1 MKKTRMMM
9 FSLVL
14 FGLLLVAVPAKAAS
28 IDATESTASALS
40 SLASLP
46 VATALDDGWAVLGAL
61 VVALPGAFY
70 FGKKTDEKNR
80 QNAKSGQ
87 SNQLL
92 LNYRGQQGT
101 VEQMSG
107 KQGLFGHIVGVRHL
121 VLYEGRDFEELENDF
136 HEAVDEYLAKYYK
149 NGARS
154 QKAAVLFY
162 YVDY

>member
-14 FGLLLVAVPAKAAS
+14 FGLLLVTVPAKAAS

-46 VATALDDGWAVLGAL
+46 VATAVDDGWAVLGAL

-87 SNQLL
+87 SNQPL

-136 HEAVDEYLAKYYK
+136 HEAVDEYLAKY
-149 NGARS
+149 
-154 QKAAVLFY
+154 
-162 YVDY
+162 

>member
-28 IDATESTASALS
+28 IDDTESTASALSSS

-136 HEAVDEYLAKYYK
+136 HEAVDEYLAKY
-149 NGARS
+149 
-154 QKAAVLFY
+154 
-162 YVDY
+162 

>member
-107 KQGLFGHIVGVRHL
+107 KQRLFGHIVGVRHL

-136 HEAVDEYLAKYYK
+136 HEAVDEYLAKY
-149 NGARS
+149 
-154 QKAAVLFY
+154 
-162 YVDY
+162 

>member
-46 VATALDDGWAVLGAL
+46 VATAVDDGWAVLGAL
-61 VVALPGAFY
+61 VVSLPGAFY
-70 FGKKTDEKNR
+70 FGKKTDEKSR

-136 HEAVDEYLAKYYK
+136 HEAVDEYLAKY
-149 NGARS
+149 
-154 QKAAVLFY
+154 
-162 YVDY
+162 

>member
-46 VATALDDGWAVLGAL
+46 VATAVDDGWAVLGAL
-61 VVALPGAFY
+61 VVALPCAFY
-70 FGKKTDEKNR
+70 FGKKTDEKSR

-136 HEAVDEYLAKYYK
+136 HEAVDEYLAKY
-149 NGARS
+149 
-154 QKAAVLFY
+154 
-162 YVDY
+162 

>member
-28 IDATESTASALS
+28 IDDTESTASALS

-107 KQGLFGHIVGVRHL
+107 KQGLGGHSGGVRHL

-136 HEAVDEYLAKYYK
+136 HEAVDEYLAKY
-149 NGARS
+149 
-154 QKAAVLFY
+154 
-162 YVDY
+162 

>member
-28 IDATESTASALS
+28 IDDTESTASALS

-46 VATALDDGWAVLGAL
+46 VATAVDDGWAVLGAL

-70 FGKKTDEKNR
+70 FGKKTDEKSR

-136 HEAVDEYLAKYYK
+136 HEAVDEYLAKY
-149 NGARS
+149 
-154 QKAAVLFY
+154 
-162 YVDY
+162 

>member
-107 KQGLFGHIVGVRHL
+107 KQGLKQGLFGHIVGVRHL

-136 HEAVDEYLAKYYK
+136 HEAVDEYLAKY
-149 NGARS
+149 
-154 QKAAVLFY
+154 
-162 YVDY
+162 

>member
-46 VATALDDGWAVLGAL
+46 VATAVDDGWAVLGAL

-70 FGKKTDEKNR
+70 FGKKTDEKSR

-101 VEQMSG
+101 VEQMSV

-136 HEAVDEYLAKYYK
+136 HEAVDEYLAKY
-149 NGARS
+149 
-154 QKAAVLFY
+154 
-162 YVDY
+162 

>member
-14 FGLLLVAVPAKAAS
+14 FGLLLVAVPANAAS

-46 VATALDDGWAVLGAL
+46 VATAVDVGWAVLGAL

-70 FGKKTDEKNR
+70 FGKKTDEKSR

-136 HEAVDEYLAKYYK
+136 HEAVDEYLAKY
-149 NGARS
+149 
-154 QKAAVLFY
+154 
-162 YVDY
+162 

>member
-14 FGLLLVAVPAKAAS
+14 FGLLLVTVPAKAAS

-46 VATALDDGWAVLGAL
+46 VATAVDDGWAVLGAL

-107 KQGLFGHIVGVRHL
+107 KQGLFGRIVGVRHL

-136 HEAVDEYLAKYYK
+136 HEAVDEYLAKY
-149 NGARS
+149 
-154 QKAAVLFY
+154 
-162 YVDY
+162 

>member
-40 SLASLP
+40 SSSLASLP
-46 VATALDDGWAVLGAL
+46 VATAVDDGWAVLGAL
-61 VVALPGAFY
+61 VLALPGAFY

-136 HEAVDEYLAKYYK
+136 HEAVDEYLAKY
-149 NGARS
+149 
-154 QKAAVLFY
+154 
-162 YVDY
+162 

>member
-61 VVALPGAFY
+61 VVALPGVFY

-136 HEAVDEYLAKYYK
+136 HEAVDEYLAKY
-149 NGARS
+149 
-154 QKAAVLFY
+154 
-162 YVDY
+162 

>member
-28 IDATESTASALS
+28 IDATESTASALSSS

-136 HEAVDEYLAKYYK
+136 HEAVDEYLAKY
-149 NGARS
+149 
-154 QKAAVLFY
+154 
-162 YVDY
+162 

>member
-46 VATALDDGWAVLGAL
+46 VATAVDDGWAVLGAL

-70 FGKKTDEKNR
+70 FGKKTDEKSR

-107 KQGLFGHIVGVRHL
+107 KQ
-121 VLYEGRDFEELENDF
+121 
-136 HEAVDEYLAKYYK
+136 
-149 NGARS
+149 
-154 QKAAVLFY
+154 
-162 YVDY
+162 

>member
-14 FGLLLVAVPAKAAS
+14 FGLLVAVPAKAAS

-136 HEAVDEYLAKYYK
+136 HEAVDEYLAKY
-149 NGARS
+149 
-154 QKAAVLFY
+154 
-162 YVDY
+162 

>member
-70 FGKKTDEKNR
+70 LARKPTRRIVKMP
-80 QNAKSGQ
+80 
-87 SNQLL
+87 NQANQTSCCL
-92 LNYRGQQGT
+92 T
-101 VEQMSG
+101 
-107 KQGLFGHIVGVRHL
+107 I
-121 VLYEGRDFEELENDF
+121 
-136 HEAVDEYLAKYYK
+136 AVNK
-149 NGARS
+149 ARLS
-154 QKAAVLFY
+154 K
-162 YVDY
+162 

>member
-28 IDATESTASALS
+28 IDDTESTASALS

-61 VVALPGAFY
+61 VVALPGAY

-136 HEAVDEYLAKYYK
+136 HEAVDEYLAKY
-149 NGARS
+149 
-154 QKAAVLFY
+154 
-162 YVDY
+162 

>member
-1 MKKTRMMM
+1 MKKTRMMV

-14 FGLLLVAVPAKAAS
+14 FGLLLVTVPAKAAS

-46 VATALDDGWAVLGAL
+46 VATAVDDGWAVLGAL

-121 VLYEGRDFEELENDF
+121 VLYEGHDFEELENDF
-136 HEAVDEYLAKYYK
+136 HEAVDEYLAKY
-149 NGARS
+149 
-154 QKAAVLFY
+154 
-162 YVDY
+162 

>member
-14 FGLLLVAVPAKAAS
+14 FGLLLVTVPAKAAS

-40 SLASLP
+40 SSSLASLP
-46 VATALDDGWAVLGAL
+46 VATAVDDGWAVLGAL

-136 HEAVDEYLAKYYK
+136 HEAVDEYLAKY
-149 NGARS
+149 
-154 QKAAVLFY
+154 
-162 YVDY
+162 

>member
-1 MKKTRMMM
+1 MKKTSMMM

-101 VEQMSG
+101 VEQMSS

-136 HEAVDEYLAKYYK
+136 HEAVDEYLAKY
-149 NGARS
+149 
-154 QKAAVLFY
+154 
-162 YVDY
+162 

>member
-46 VATALDDGWAVLGAL
+46 VADDWAVLGAL

-136 HEAVDEYLAKYYK
+136 HEAVDEYLAKY
-149 NGARS
+149 
-154 QKAAVLFY
+154 
-162 YVDY
+162 

>member
-14 FGLLLVAVPAKAAS
+14 FGLLLVAVPAKAAG

-136 HEAVDEYLAKYYK
+136 HEAVDEYLAKY
-149 NGARS
+149 
-154 QKAAVLFY
+154 
-162 YVDY
+162 

>member
-46 VATALDDGWAVLGAL
+46 VATAIDDGWAVLGAL

-121 VLYEGRDFEELENDF
+121 VLYEGLDFEELENDF
-136 HEAVDEYLAKYYK
+136 HEAVDEYLAKY
-149 NGARS
+149 
-154 QKAAVLFY
+154 
-162 YVDY
+162 

>member
-28 IDATESTASALS
+28 IDDTESTASALS

-92 LNYRGQQGT
+92 LN
-101 VEQMSG
+101 
-107 KQGLFGHIVGVRHL
+107 
-121 VLYEGRDFEELENDF
+121 
-136 HEAVDEYLAKYYK
+136 
-149 NGARS
+149 
-154 QKAAVLFY
+154 
-162 YVDY
+162 

>member
-46 VATALDDGWAVLGAL
+46 VGTAVDDGWAVLGAL

-80 QNAKSGQ
+80 QNAQSGQ
-87 SNQLL
+87 SDQLL

-136 HEAVDEYLAKYYK
+136 HEAVDEYLAKY
-149 NGARS
+149 
-154 QKAAVLFY
+154 
-162 YVDY
+162 